1 MNGVI
6 DLAAFAKPC
15 ERQIQAASQ
24 RLWPGKRPQ
33 STIPAKSAC
42 ATDGVTRRGKPGCA
56 KIFIALVRSACPIVE
71 LADSA
76 KAGVANVIAKIGK
89 DDPIREGRQGIA
101 FRETRPLR
109 NRH

>member
-42 ATDGVTRRGKPGCA
+42 ATDGLTRRGKPGCA
-56 KIFIALVRSACPIVE
+56 KIFIALVRLHASACPIVE

-76 KAGVANVIAKIGK
+76 KAGVANVVAKIGE
-89 DDPIREGRQGIA
+89 DDPIREGRQG
-101 FRETRPLR
+101 TRFQGDAAAT
-109 NRH
+109 